1 VTIREAEFTAL
12 RRTIAARGTVRVVLA
27 VTVVVAWATLA
38 SIQGL
43 YSDLPLLAMIPLTVL
58 VGGFEAVWALH
69 VGVERIGR
77 FIQVAYESGHG
88 ASWET
93 SAMRAAPGLAGSGAD
108 PLFAL
113 VFAVASLVNLGVA
126 FVAGPTPIEVVLLF
140 AAHAALLLRLARARM
155 VAGRQRRA
163 DLEAFTAIRP
173 PGEAASGPGSES
185 SLESKNS

>member
-27 VTVVVAWATLA
+27 VTAVVAWATLA

-77 FIQVAYESGHG
+77 FIQAAYESGDG

-93 SAMRAAPGLAGSGAD
+93 SAMRAAPGLPGSGAD

-126 FVAGPTPIEVVLLF
+126 FVAGPTPVEIVLLF

-163 DLEAFTAIRP
+163 ELDAFTAIRT
-173 PGEAASGPGSES
+173 PGEVASVPGSGS